1 MRDPNDNPSGEHS
14 SGDEAPRGFRAVP
27 EAAAIGHI
35 RPEAFAAE
43 FDLTTVPAAPG
54 CYLMLDA
61 KGQVIYVG
69 KAANLRTRVRAYINE
84 QDTRYRVKFL
94 MRRVARIDFLVTT
107 TEKEALLLENSLIK
121 QHKPRYNVRLKD
133 DKTYVR
139 LRVDVQHP
147 FPRITITRK
156 HRKDGAKYFG
166 PYASADA
173 VRATLKHLQ
182 RLFPLRTCSDSVLA
196 NRSRPCLYY
205 QMGQCPAPC
214 VGLIDEEAY
223 GQIVSQA
230 LMVLQGRSGEL
241 ERQLR
246 DQIQAHAD
254 ALEFEQAAQLRDR
267 LYALQ
272 QTLERQRT
280 VQAAGSDD
288 RDVIGMYTHGR
299 YSEIQVLQFREG
311 KMTGG
316 RSVSFNQHE
325 MPIEEMLGSFLLQ
338 YYSEAAGIPQEVL
351 VPVPLE
357 EADVLAEVLGEER
370 GGRVVVHCP
379 QRGDKRALIRMAER
393 NARSSFEEKRLA
405 EKANQDLVEQVRK
418 ALKLQTTPN
427 RIECFDISTIQGN
440 QAVGAMAVFEGG
452 APNKNR
458 YRRYAIKQVEGQ
470 DDFAMLREV
479 LLRRFRRAIDE
490 NDLPDL
496 ALIDGGKGQLNVA
509 RAVLQDL
516 GIEDLEIAGIAKSRL
531 EGEGGRSPERFF
543 VPGRKDPIILP
554 QNSPVVQ
561 FLARIRDEAH
571 RFAITYHRKQR
582 KSAALTSPLET
593 VPGVGPK
600 RAKALLRTLGSLKRV
615 REASIETL
623 AAVPGFNETLARQV
637 HQYIAGNPNS
647 EGGQTQ

>member
-405 EKANQDLVEQVRK
+405 EKANQDLLEQVRK

>member
-405 EKANQDLVEQVRK
+405 EKANQDLLEQVRK

-647 EGGQTQ
+647 EGGQTK